1 MAGIFITFEGIEGCG
16 KTTQIKL
23 LDDELREMGFPT
35 VLTREPGG
43 TPISERIRA
52 ILLDPASSKI
62 SPKTELLL
70 YAAGRNQHIYEVI
83 SPAISSEKIVLC
95 DRYADA
101 TTAYQG
107 AARDIAPEIIE
118 SVHRIATDGL
128 MPDLTILLDCDVE
141 VGLSRAIKRN
151 SEESI
156 SGSGDRFER
165 EKIEFH
171 QRVREGYLKISSL
184 EPARVKVFDATEE
197 PSVIHS
203 KILSEVKRK
212 IGNIE

>member
-23 LDDELREMGFPT
+23 LDDELRRMGFST
-35 VLTREPGG
+35 ILTREPGG

-70 YAAGRNQHIYEVI
+70 YAAGRNQHICEVI
-83 SPAISSEKIVLC
+83 SPAIAAGKIVLC

-118 SVHRIATDGL
+118 SVHKIATDGL

-171 QRVREGYLKISSL
+171 QRVREGYLKISAS

-203 KILSEVKRK
+203 QILSKGQRK
-212 IGNIE
+212 IGNIG